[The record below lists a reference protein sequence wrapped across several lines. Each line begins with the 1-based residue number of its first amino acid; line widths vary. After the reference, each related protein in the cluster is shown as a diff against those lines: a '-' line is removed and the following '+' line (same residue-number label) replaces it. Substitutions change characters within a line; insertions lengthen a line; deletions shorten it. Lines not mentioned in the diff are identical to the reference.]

1 MLSGKKIVIGVTGS
15 IAAYKSATLI
25 RLLVKSGAD
34 VKVIMTDAA
43 KDFIPALTLATLSK
57 NEVLHALTDNNQW
70 NNHVE
75 LGRWADL
82 MLIAPLS
89 CNTLA
94 KMAEGRCDN
103 LLMAVYLSATCQ
115 VAIAPAMDEDMW
127 HHQSTKN
134 NLDKVLSYG
143 NLLIPVNHGELA
155 SGLIGEGRMAEP
167 EEILAWLQEYFKV
180 AQSMQGK
187 KVLITAGPTYEAID
201 PVRFIGNHSTGKM
214 GIALADACR
223 MRGAEVQLIYG
234 PGNQPLP
241 KGIKVKRVVSAADM
255 YEACLSVF
263 PETDIAI
270 MCAAV
275 ADYTIANASA
285 IKIKKTE
292 DEMRLELIKT
302 KDILKTLGG
311 LKKAGQLLVGFALET
326 NDEEA
331 NAFKKLE
338 SKNADYIVLNS
349 LRDTASGFG
358 HDSNKITIFDRAG
371 NKYHF
376 DLKSKKEAAADI
388 INILLNYSHA

>member
-1 MLSGKKIVIGVTGS
+1 MLSGKKIVLGVTGS

-25 RLLVKSGAD
+25 RLLVKAGAD

-57 NEVLHALTDNNQW
+57 NEVLHGLTENDQW

-103 LLMAVYLSATCQ
+103 LLMAVYLSATCP
-115 VAIAPAMDEDMW
+115 VAVAPAMDEDMW
-127 HHQSTKN
+127 HHQATKN
-134 NLDKVLSYG
+134 NLDKVQSYG

-167 EEILAWLQEYFKV
+167 EEILNWMQEYFKV
-180 AQSMQGK
+180 AQSMKGK

-201 PVRFIGNHSTGKM
+201 PVRFIGNHSSGKM
-214 GIALADACR
+214 GIALANACR

-241 KGIKVKRVVSAADM
+241 PGIKVKRVVSAAEM
-255 YEACLSVF
+255 YDECLSAF

-292 DEMRLELIKT
+292 DGMTLELIKT
-302 KDILKTLGG
+302 KDILKSLGS
-311 LKKAGQLLVGFALET
+311 LKKANQLLVGFALET
-326 NDEEA
+326 NDEET
-331 NAFKKLE
+331 NAIGKLE
-338 SKNADYIVLNS
+338 SKNADFIVLNS
-349 LRDTASGFG
+349 LRDTGAGFG
-358 HDSNKITIFDRAG
+358 HDSNKITIFDKAG
-371 NKYHF
+371 NQYKF
-376 DLKSKKEAAADI
+376 DMKSKKEAAADI
-388 INILLNYSHA
+388 VNTLLNYTYA

>member
-1 MLSGKKIVIGVTGS
+1 
-15 IAAYKSATLI
+15 
-25 RLLVKSGAD
+25 
-34 VKVIMTDAA
+34 
-43 KDFIPALTLATLSK
+43 
-57 NEVLHALTDNNQW
+57 
-70 NNHVE
+70 
-75 LGRWADL
+75 
-82 MLIAPLS
+82 
-89 CNTLA
+89 
-94 KMAEGRCDN
+94 
-103 LLMAVYLSATCQ
+103 
-115 VAIAPAMDEDMW
+115 
-127 HHQSTKN
+127 
-134 NLDKVLSYG
+134 
-143 NLLIPVNHGELA
+143 
-155 SGLIGEGRMAEP
+155 
-167 EEILAWLQEYFKV
+167 
-180 AQSMQGK
+180 
-187 KVLITAGPTYEAID
+187 
-201 PVRFIGNHSTGKM
+201 
-214 GIALADACR
+214 
-223 MRGAEVQLIYG
+223 
-234 PGNQPLP
+234 
-241 KGIKVKRVVSAADM
+241 
-255 YEACLSVF
+255 
-263 PETDIAI
+263 